1 MTTDLIPPGAGA
13 GTANASAGTGT
24 ARSAAGADRPRPG
37 RAGIWSLTEVRWAAL
52 ATALFAVGLVAH
64 FTRAPAA
71 VAWTF
76 FLASYAAGGWEPGR
90 AGLVALRART
100 LDVDLLMVLAAIGA
114 AAVGQVLDGGLL
126 IVIFA
131 TSGALEA
138 VATHRTAQAV
148 RGLLDLAPEQAVR
161 ITGDGIEETVNAEG
175 LQIGDVIL
183 VRPGERIAADGQVLA
198 GASDVDQATITGEPL
213 PVAKAAGD
221 EVFAGTA
228 NGTGALR
235 VRVGRGP
242 RDSVV
247 ARIVAMVEEA
257 AATKASTQ
265 LFIEKVEQRYSIGM
279 VTATVLLFAVP
290 LLAGAAFQPSLLR
303 AMTFM
308 IVASPCAVVLATMPP
323 LLASMANAGRH
334 GVLVKSAVVMERLG
348 ATTLV
353 AFDKTGTLTE
363 GMPRLAEIRPLPGPG
378 LSELEILAL
387 AGAAEVPS
395 EHPLGRAV
403 TAAARSAGL
412 ALAPADAFTAH
423 PGRGVRARVSGHLVE
438 IGRPDRLLGPDA
450 APAIAAQVGDLEVG
464 CPAGLLGPDADLQIA
479 AQVANLED
487 GGQTVAVVRIDG
499 RPAALLGIA
508 DQLRPAAHDAVARIT
523 AVTGRAPVLLTG
535 DNQRAAGRLA
545 AEAGITDVRAG
556 LLPQD
561 KVEAVRALQAAGR
574 RVLLVGDGVNDAP
587 ALAAA
592 HIGVAM
598 GRAGSD
604 LALDTADAVI
614 MRDDL
619 ATVPAIITLSRSARR
634 VVTVNLAIAAT
645 IITAL
650 VIWDLAGHLPLPLGV
665 LGHEGSTVIVG
676 LNGLRLLRTS
686 AWARALRA

>member
-1 MTTDLIPPGAGA
+1 MTTDLIPPGAGTPDA
-13 GTANASAGTGT
+13 GTAHRGAGTGT
-24 ARSAAGADRPRPG
+24 ARARGAGTGRARPG
-37 RAGIWSLTEVRWAAL
+37 RSGAWSLPEVRWAAL
-52 ATALFAVGLVAH
+52 ATALFAVGLIAH

-90 AGLVALRART
+90 AGLAALRAKT
-100 LDVDLLMVLAAIGA
+100 LDVDLLMVVAAIGA

-161 ITGDGIEETVNAEG
+161 ITGGGSEETVDAES
-175 LQIGDVIL
+175 LLIGDVIL
-183 VRPGERIAADGQVLA
+183 VRPGERIAADGTVLS
-198 GASDVDQATITGEPL
+198 GTSDVDQATITGEPL
-213 PVAKAAGD
+213 PVAKATGD

-235 VRVGRGP
+235 VRVGRAP

-257 AATKASTQ
+257 AATKAGTQ

-279 VTATVLLFAVP
+279 VTATVLLFALP
-290 LLAGAAFQPSLLR
+290 LLAGAAFQPTLLR

-348 ATTLV
+348 TTTLV

-363 GMPRLAEIRPLPGPG
+363 GMPHLAEIRALPGED
-378 LSELEILAL
+378 LREQAILAL
-387 AGAAEVPS
+387 AAAAEVPS

-403 TAAARSAGL
+403 VTAAREAGL
-412 ALAPADAFTAH
+412 ALAPADAFSAQ

-438 IGRPDRLLGPDA
+438 IGSPARLLGPD
-450 APAIAAQVGDLEVG
+450 VGPV
-464 CPAGLLGPDADLQIA
+464 IA
-479 AQVANLED
+479 AQVADLED
-487 GGQTVAVVRIDG
+487 GGQTVAVVRVDA

-508 DQLRPAAHDAVARIT
+508 DQIRPGAHGAVARIT
-523 AVTGRAPVLLTG
+523 AVTGSAPVLLTG
-535 DNQRAAGRLA
+535 DNQRAASRLA
-545 AEAGITDVRAG
+545 AQAGIADARAG

-561 KVEAVRALQAAGR
+561 KVEAVRALQADGR

-634 VVTVNLAIAAT
+634 VITANLAIAAT
-645 IITAL
+645 IITGL
-650 VIWDLAGHLPLPLGV
+650 VIWDLVGHLPLPLGV

-686 AWARALRA
+686 AWTKALGARAGRQAGRRTVAATPSARL